1 MQPSLAVG
9 ILVLQAKGLVW
20 AIHYLVFLFQTAL
33 AGMVTKSHEVAVF
46 IGHLTRDTDLV
57 AVEVVGLLVAFAS
70 ERVAFY
76 GNAAVV
82 VAFAVA
88 ALKHF
93 AVGVVTVVFV
103 AGYKSAGMVVFDHNV
118 VAVGETAHFF
128 AVASVNG
135 GQIAVAKIDFGK
147 QQPCA
152 AVRGGDLVEV
162 V

>member
-1 MQPSLAVG
+1 MS
-9 ILVLQAKGLVW
+9 
-20 AIHYLVFLFQTAL
+20 AIRYLGFLFQTAL
-33 AGMVTKSHEVAVF
+33 AGMVTKPHEVAVF

-76 GNAAVV
+76 GNAAIV
-82 VAFAVA
+82 VAFADA

-93 AVGVVTVVFV
+93 TVGVVTVVFV
-103 AGYKSAGMVVFDHNV
+103 AGYQSVGLVVFDHDV
-118 VAVGETAHFF
+118 VAVGETTQFF

-135 GQIAVAKIDFGK
+135 GQIAVAKIDFSK

-152 AVRGGDLVEV
+152 AVGGGDLVEV